1 MNVISTSGVVSFII
15 CSIWLAEKFECFML
29 LRNLL
34 DKEQPQNK
42 PKSQF
47 SYVIDPH
54 LMSGEYLS
62 MIRCRLLSMIRCR
75 LLTINMGF
83 NVENLV
89 FRLLV
94 HHGLGIFCRF
104 QKIIFSNIFASNEN
118 YKIIF

>member
-15 CSIWLAEKFECFML
+15 CSIWLAEKFEYFML

-62 MIRCRLLSMIRCR
+62 MIRCRLL
-75 LLTINMGF
+75 TINMGF
-83 NVENLV
+83 NVESLV

-104 QKIIFSNIFASNEN
+104 QKFIFSNIFASNEN

>member
-15 CSIWLAEKFECFML
+15 CSIWLTEKFECFML

-47 SYVIDPH
+47 SYVIDPNV
-54 LMSGEYLS
+54 MSGEYLS
-62 MIRCRLLSMIRCR
+62 MIRCRLL
-75 LLTINMGF
+75 TIDMGF
-83 NVENLV
+83 NVESLV
-89 FRLLV
+89 FRLFV
-94 HHGLGIFCRF
+94 HHELGIFCGFQRF
-104 QKIIFSNIFASNEN
+104 IFSNIFASNEN